1 MRPNKYQVVHSISE
15 VIAKTSD
22 PGKVLS
28 SVAKLISEFAG
39 KNVTCAIF
47 AYNRNDSTVTLVA
60 SQKPEDKDYV
70 GKFTF
75 GADQGII
82 GLSITNNRII
92 NIADQEA
99 HVENRVPRNFKTGYH
114 GMLVVPLVIGGF
126 VIGALELVQETRKI
140 FSNKTLEM
148 IEEISTPLAMFIV
161 NTMLARQ
168 DFLEKDMFSLRQA
181 RQKQVMPNS
190 PMRGTPI
197 TAGVAY
203 GKVLTISGIEE
214 LLALKR
220 VPQPINTAPEA
231 ISAEKELYQAAVDAA
246 KKACQKTARELEQ
259 TLSES
264 DCNIFSIHAMLLDD
278 PTLQKTI
285 MKKLNEGHSLNAAL
299 ATALKVFTAQYRKIE
314 DEYLRERIFDI
325 KDVILN
331 LKNAADNIRG
341 TSSAE
346 TPVQQPL
353 EAKRIIV
360 VAKELL
366 PSQLVALP
374 LRSITG
380 IICEDGGRTSHVA
393 ILARAL
399 QKTMLVG
406 VKGISEYVNPGDG
419 MLLDGNSGTCF
430 LNPPLEMLRHYSE
443 SIKTTMERVRSLNAK
458 DDVATVDCTM
468 KDGER
473 IHFGGNVALLSELPA
488 ITHYG
493 LSAVGL
499 YRTEFMFMIRSKL
512 PTEEE
517 QFNILKRLVT
527 TANVPV
533 TIRLLDAGGDKQ
545 LPYLKCWD
553 TEENPMLGWRG
564 LRFLLSNQE
573 IMRTQLRAILRT
585 TAFGKVNILIPMVA
599 DMFDLMEAKRAIKEA
614 EKSLE
619 QEGIPFSRN
628 YNVGIMI
635 EIPSAIRALPEMLP
649 HINYVSIGTNDLVQ
663 FLFAVDRGNQSVRQ
677 WYRQCHPVILKIVRD
692 VCEMA
697 KAYPSKFVGLCG
709 ELAGSRRAIP
719 LLIGAGVR
727 YFSMTPSRVPIQREN
742 VASWTVEECR
752 TMLDDVLEKCHSEM
766 DVRKYMDNAIM
777 KHGGL

>member
-1 MRPNKYQVVHSISE
+1 MRPNKYQVVHSIGE

-22 PGKVLS
+22 PWKVLS
-28 SVAKLISEFAG
+28 SVARLISEFAG
-39 KNVTCAIF
+39 KNVSCAIF
-47 AYNRNDSTVTLVA
+47 AYNRNDNTVTLVA
-60 SQKPEDKDYV
+60 SQIPEDKDYV

-75 GADQGII
+75 GAEQGII
-82 GLSITNNRII
+82 GLSITNGRIL

-99 HVENRVPRNFKTGYH
+99 HTENRVPRNFKVGYH

-126 VIGALELVQETRKI
+126 VIGALELVQKVRKI

-161 NTMLARQ
+161 NTMLSRQ
-168 DFLEKDMFSLRQA
+168 DLFEKDMFSLRQP
-181 RQKQVMPNS
+181 RQKQIMQNRS
-190 PMRGTPI
+190 MRGTPI
-197 TAGVAY
+197 TTGVAF
-203 GKVLTISGIEE
+203 GKVMTVSGIEE

-220 VPQPINTAPEA
+220 IPQPINTAPEA
-231 ISAEKELYQAAVDAA
+231 IKAEKELYQAAVDAA
-246 KKACQKTARELEQ
+246 RKACQKTARELEQ

-285 MKKLNEGHSLNAAL
+285 LKKLNEGHTLNAAL
-299 ATALKVFTAQYRKIE
+299 ATALKAFTAQYRKIE

-341 TSSAE
+341 TSS
-346 TPVQQPL
+346 TDQPRQQPL
-353 EAKRIIV
+353 DAKRIIV

-374 LRSITG
+374 LRNITG
-380 IICEDGGRTSHVA
+380 IVCEDGGRTSHVA

-406 VKGISEYVNPGDG
+406 VKGISEYVTPGDAI
-419 MLLDGNSGTCF
+419 LLDCNSATCF
-430 LNPPLEMLRHYSE
+430 LNPPMDMLRQYSE
-443 SIKTTMERVRSLNAK
+443 SIKTTMERSKSLNSKAEI
-458 DDVATVDCTM
+458 APMDCTM

-488 ITHYG
+488 IQHYG

-599 DMFDLMEAKRAIKEA
+599 DLFDLMEAKKALKAA
-614 EKSLE
+614 EESLE
-619 QEGIPFSRN
+619 QDGIAFSRD
-628 YNVGIMI
+628 YKVGIMI

-649 HINYVSIGTNDLVQ
+649 HIDFISIGTNDLVQ
-663 FLFAVDRGNQSVRQ
+663 FLFAVDRGNPSVHQ

-697 KAYPSKFVGLCG
+697 KAYPLKFVGICG
-709 ELAGSRRAIP
+709 ELAGSRRAMP
-719 LLIGAGVR
+719 LLIGAGIR

-742 VASWTVEECR
+742 ASAWTVDECR
-752 TMLDDVLEKCHSEM
+752 RLLEEVLEKCHSEM
-766 DVRKYMDNAIM
+766 DVRKYMDKAII
-777 KHGGL
+777 KHGGQ

>member
-1 MRPNKYQVVHSISE
+1 
-15 VIAKTSD
+15 
-22 PGKVLS
+22 
-28 SVAKLISEFAG
+28 
-39 KNVTCAIF
+39 
-47 AYNRNDSTVTLVA
+47 
-60 SQKPEDKDYV
+60 
-70 GKFTF
+70 
-75 GADQGII
+75 
-82 GLSITNNRII
+82 
-92 NIADQEA
+92 
-99 HVENRVPRNFKTGYH
+99 
-114 GMLVVPLVIGGF
+114 
-126 VIGALELVQETRKI
+126 
-140 FSNKTLEM
+140 M

-168 DFLEKDMFSLRQA
+168 DLFEKDMFSLRQT
-181 RQKQVMPNS
+181 RQKQVMQNR

-197 TAGVAY
+197 TAGVAF
-203 GKVLTISGIEE
+203 GKVMTISGIEE

-220 VPQPINTAPEA
+220 IPQPINTAPEA
-231 ISAEKELYQAAVDAA
+231 IKAEKELYQAAVDAA
-246 KKACQKTARELEQ
+246 RKACQKTARELEQ

-285 MKKLNEGHSLNAAL
+285 MKKLNEGHSLNVAL
-299 ATALKVFTAQYRKIE
+299 ATALKAFTAQYRKIE

-346 TPVQQPL
+346 QPRQQPL

-374 LRSITG
+374 LRNVTG
-380 IICEDGGRTSHVA
+380 IVCEDGGRTSHVA

-406 VKGISEYVNPGDG
+406 VKGISEYVTPGDG
-419 MLLDGNSGTCF
+419 ILLDGNAGSCF
-430 LNPPLEMLRHYSE
+430 LNPPFEMLRQYSE
-443 SIKTTMERVRSLNAK
+443 SIKTTMERSKSLNSK
-458 DDVATVDCTM
+458 DDVPPVDCTM

-553 TEENPMLGWRG
+553 MEENPMLGWRG

-599 DMFDLMEAKRAIKEA
+599 DLFDLMEAKRAIKAA
-614 EKSLE
+614 EESLE

-628 YNVGIMI
+628 YKVGIMI
-635 EIPSAIRALPEMLP
+635 EIPSAIRALPEMLS
-649 HINYVSIGTNDLVQ
+649 HIDYVSIGTNDLVQ
-663 FLFAVDRGNQSVRQ
+663 FLFAVDRGNQSVHQ
-677 WYRQCHPVILKIVRD
+677 WYRQCHPVILRIVRD
-692 VCEMA
+692 VCKMVA
-697 KAYPSKFVGLCG
+697 AYPSKFVGLCG

-742 VASWTVEECR
+742 VSSWTVDECR
-752 TMLDDVLEKCHSEM
+752 KLLDKVLEKCHSEM
-766 DVRKYMDNAIM
+766 DVRQYMDKTIN
-777 KHGGL
+777 KHGEL